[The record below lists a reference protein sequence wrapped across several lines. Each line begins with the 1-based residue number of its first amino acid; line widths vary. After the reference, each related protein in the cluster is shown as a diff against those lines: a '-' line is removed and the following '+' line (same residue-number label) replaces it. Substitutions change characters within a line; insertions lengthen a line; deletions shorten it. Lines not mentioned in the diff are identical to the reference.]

1 MTENGS
7 ALLNVNNIEVIYD
20 RVILVL
26 KGVSFHVPEGGVVAL
41 LGANGAGKTTTLKA
55 ISNLLRAE
63 RGDVTKGTIEYR
75 NQRIEKLTAHDLVTK
90 GVVQVMEGR
99 HCFEHLTVEENLLTG
114 AYIRGDK
121 KNFSDDLDLVYRY
134 FPRLKERRKA
144 QAGYTSGGEQQ
155 MTAIGRALMTRP
167 KMILLDEPSM
177 GLAPQLVEEIFA
189 IVSRLN
195 EEEGVTFLLAEQ
207 NTNMA
212 LRYARYG
219 YILENGR
226 VVLDGEAA
234 TLRENEDVKE
244 FYLGLSSLRPQELPG
259 RQVLSPPQAL
269 AGLNR
274 GAGRDRAPAT
284 GRDDST
290 MRKATAS

>member
-26 KGVSFHVPEGGVVAL
+26 KGVSFHVPEGGIVAL

-75 NQRIEKLTAHDLVTK
+75 NERIEKLSAHDLVTR

-134 FPRLKERRKA
+134 FPRLKERRRA
-144 QAGYTSGGEQQ
+144 QSGYTSGGEQQ

-177 GLAPQLVEEIFA
+177 GLAPQLVEEIFG

-195 EEEGVTFLLAEQ
+195 EEEGVTILLAEQ

-226 VVLDGEAA
+226 VVLDGEASA
-234 TLRENEDVKE
+234 LRENEDVKE
-244 FYLGLSSLRPQELPG
+244 FYLGLSSSG
-259 RQVLSPPQAL
+259 RKSYRDVKSYRRRKRWL
-269 AGLNR
+269 A
-274 GAGRDRAPAT
+274 
-284 GRDDST
+284 
-290 MRKATAS
+290 